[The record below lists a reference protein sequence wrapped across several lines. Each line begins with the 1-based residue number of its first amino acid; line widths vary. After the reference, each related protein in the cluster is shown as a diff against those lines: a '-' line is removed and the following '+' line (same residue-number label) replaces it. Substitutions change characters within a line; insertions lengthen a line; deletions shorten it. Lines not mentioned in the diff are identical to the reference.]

1 MKLKILFPVFFAL
14 SLFALVFC
22 ACSTERNYTHK
33 NEDGVMEV
41 FVDPDVSSPF
51 NGGKFQ
57 GWGTSFCWWANRIGY
72 SDVLAQKA
80 AELFY
85 SKDGLGLNIIRY
97 NIGGGDDPTHNHIT
111 RTDSEIPGFLIYEGD
126 SLVYDWTR
134 DADQRNV
141 MKKAI
146 ASCGQEVIVEA
157 FSNSPPYFMTNS
169 GCSSGA
175 IIKSKNNLKNDM
187 YDAFADYL
195 SEVVKHYKDEEGI
208 VFQSLSPMNEPS
220 SDYWGANSWKQ
231 EGCHFDF
238 GVSQSKML
246 KAQAESL
253 ERYGLS
259 DVILCGADETSID
272 SARLGYNMLTDDAK
286 AALERIDTHTY
297 QGSKRKDLM
306 ELAQKEGKNLWMSE
320 VDGGDT
326 VGRNSGEMGAAL
338 WIADRILLDMNQM
351 MPSAWITWQ
360 VIDNHVCAAGRNGKQ
375 DSGMPDLSGG
385 YWGFAVCDHDKQE
398 IILTKKYYAFGQFTK
413 FIRPGSTI
421 IASSKKTLAA
431 YDAAKKQ
438 LVVVAVN
445 DEAEEAPYL
454 FDFSAFKKTGSSAE
468 VVRTSGSMRSG
479 ENWAS
484 LPAASVTK
492 GKMNVVLAP
501 YSVTTYIIDGV
512 ER

>member
-1 MKLKILFPVFFAL
+1 
-14 SLFALVFC
+14 
-22 ACSTERNYTHK
+22 
-33 NEDGVMEV
+33 
-41 FVDPDVSSPF
+41 
-51 NGGKFQ
+51 
-57 GWGTSFCWWANRIGY
+57 
-72 SDVLAQKA
+72 
-80 AELFY
+80 
-85 SKDGLGLNIIRY
+85 
-97 NIGGGDDPTHNHIT
+97 
-111 RTDSEIPGFLIYEGD
+111 
-126 SLVYDWTR
+126 
-134 DADQRNV
+134 
-141 MKKAI
+141 
-146 ASCGQEVIVEA
+146 
-157 FSNSPPYFMTNS
+157 
-169 GCSSGA
+169 
-175 IIKSKNNLKNDM
+175 M

-238 GVSQSKML
+238 GASQSKML

-286 AALERIDTHTY
+286 AVLERIDTHTY
-297 QGSKRKDLM
+297 QGSKRKELM

-375 DSGMPDLSGG
+375 DSGMPDLSCG

-431 YDAAKKQ
+431 YDATKKQ

-445 DEAEEAPYL
+445 DEAEEVPL
-454 FDFSAFKKTGSSAE
+454 MLDFTAFKKTGGSAE
-468 VVRTSGSMRSG
+468 VVRTSGSLREG

-484 LPAASVTK
+484 LPAASITK
-492 GKMNVVLAP
+492 GKMNVILAP
-501 YSVTTYIIDGV
+501 YSVTTYVIDGV